1 MLQFNKVIVWSALF
15 LIVSVSAQAEED
27 WRAFM
32 LAASCAAC
40 HGTDGQSPD
49 SIPTIQG
56 KSAEYIADK
65 LRIFKAG
72 EGNPT
77 VMNRLAKGYSEEEI
91 DAIAAWFAARERK

>member
-1 MLQFNKVIVWSALF
+1 MGGNCKIVLCAGLLSVLSSAAN
-15 LIVSVSAQAEED
+15 AQED

-32 LAASCAAC
+32 LSASCAAC
-40 HGTDGQSPD
+40 HGTDGRSPD

-56 KSAEYIADK
+56 KSAGYIANRLNAYK
-65 LRIFKAG
+65 SG

-91 DAIAAWFAARERK
+91 DLISAWFAAQNR